1 MLTEKEGR
9 CQPKSREATG
19 VGMLNVQGLER
30 AGVSCYAIPK
40 MSVEPNDT
48 CYCPGATLWN

>member
-30 AGVSCYAIPK
+30 AEVSCYAVPK